1 MLAALALGDDQLAA
15 DELDR
20 LVVVEGAEVDE
31 PLVLHASPAAKRE
44 RRLLHDGSVASGTSL
59 VNRRRFDTLPAVK
72 FIGDRLRRKEDPR
85 LVQGS
90 VAGVVTFADIS
101 EAAPA
106 ADRAAARGA
115 ARVVAP
121 SGA

>member
-1 MLAALALGDDQLAA
+1 
-15 DELDR
+15 
-20 LVVVEGAEVDE
+20 
-31 PLVLHASPAAKRE
+31 
-44 RRLLHDGSVASGTSL
+44 L

-90 VAGVVTFADIS
+90 VACVVTFADIS

>member
-1 MLAALALGDDQLAA
+1 M
-15 DELDR
+15 
-20 LVVVEGAEVDE
+20 
-31 PLVLHASPAAKRE
+31 
-44 RRLLHDGSVASGTSL
+44 

-106 ADRAAARGA
+106 ADRAAARDA